1 MTSNNVSASHSGLF
15 HYWRKPIVN
24 LIVSV
29 LTNADK
35 EASSQSLMRTNTLQS
50 LYSEQIKIKMSL
62 NKKKKAP
69 ESGLIIING
78 KKQFS

>member
-1 MTSNNVSASHSGLF
+1 
-15 HYWRKPIVN
+15 
-24 LIVSV
+24 V

-69 ESGLIIING
+69 ESGLIIFNG